1 VNDKP
6 TELSGVG
13 FGVHNADLGRASVE
27 DRKWPVESFCT
38 AEKIQGEIMGK
49 FIAFLYGLV
58 AYLVFLGSFLYAIGF
73 VTGIGVPKTLDSG
86 PFVPTSEAVIIDLLL
101 LGLFAIQHSVMARQ
115 EFKQWWTQ
123 FVPASVERSTFVLFS
138 SLILILIFWQWRA
151 IPAVV
156 WQVTNQGLAQVVLG
170 LSLVGWLIVLL
181 GTFLINHFE
190 LFGLHQITNN
200 LKGRPMPA
208 PQFRTPFFYKVVRHP
223 IYVGFLIAFWATPMM
238 TVGHLLFSVM
248 TTGYIIIGTLLEER
262 DLIAMFGDDYRR
274 YRARVS
280 MLIPFWT
287 KSS

>member
-1 VNDKP
+1 
-6 TELSGVG
+6 
-13 FGVHNADLGRASVE
+13 
-27 DRKWPVESFCT
+27 
-38 AEKIQGEIMGK
+38 MGK

-73 VTGIGVPKTLDSG
+73 VTGIAVPKTIDSG
-86 PFVPTSEAVIIDLLL
+86 PFAPMSEALIVDLLL
-101 LGLFAIQHSVMARQ
+101 LGLFAIQHSVMARK

-123 FVPASVERSTFVLFS
+123 FVPASVERSTYVLFS
-138 SLILILIFWQWRA
+138 SLLLILMFWQWRA

-156 WQVTNQGLAQVVLG
+156 WQVTNQSLAQALLG

-200 LKGRPMPA
+200 FTGRSMPA
-208 PQFRTPFFYKVVRHP
+208 PQFTTPFFYKVVRHP
-223 IYVGFLIAFWATPMM
+223 IYVGFLIAFWATPIM
-238 TVGHLLFSVM
+238 TMGHLLFSVM

-262 DLIAMFGDDYRR
+262 DLIAAFGDDYRR
-274 YRARVS
+274 YRERVS